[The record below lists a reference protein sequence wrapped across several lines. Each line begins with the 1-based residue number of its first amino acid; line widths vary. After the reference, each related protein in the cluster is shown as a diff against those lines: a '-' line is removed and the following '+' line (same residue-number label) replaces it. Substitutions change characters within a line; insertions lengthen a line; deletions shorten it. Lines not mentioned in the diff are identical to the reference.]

1 MQHRFLDF
9 SSRTA
14 KAGSSSDLSLEPVV
28 FPGKTRTPHERHFE
42 TGGGTR
48 LFYRYWPAVNAPIGP
63 AIILLHRGHEH
74 SGRVQH
80 IVEELNL
87 PDFAMFA
94 WDARGH
100 GRSASASDDPHS
112 FGTLVKD
119 LDAFVRHVA
128 STYGIPFESIAVIGQ
143 SVGAVLAAAWAHDYA
158 PGIRCMVLSAP
169 AFKIKLYAPFA
180 YPALGLLHRLRGDF
194 HINSYVKPRVL
205 THDPERIASYKAD
218 PLIKR
223 PISAGLLLG
232 LDRTSARIIADAQ
245 AISIPT
251 QLLISG
257 RDWVVRTKPQVE
269 FFARLGSTV
278 KEQHTFRQFYH
289 DILGEKDRRLALEK
303 VRNFVLTAFAAPCQ
317 KPRLLDADKIGY
329 TKIEFDTLSR
339 PLPLFSRKRLG
350 FGLVKLGM
358 KVGGL
363 FSSGIRLGFETGFD
377 SGSTLDYV
385 YRNRASGATPIRRLV
400 DWSYINAM
408 GWKGIRQRK
417 ENLVQALLDSMT
429 RLHAKGMPVRLLDV
443 AAGHGRYVLEALE
456 RGAAETQDVLLR
468 DLCETNV
475 QRGLALVQEKK
486 LKHAV
491 RFEVG
496 DAFDRESLAAVRPR
510 PTLAVVSGLYELF
523 PDNPP
528 VRESLAGLASAIEPG
543 GFLVYTGQPYHPQLE
558 MIARTLPSHRNYR
571 PWIMRRRTQAE
582 MDQLVEAAGF
592 RKIDQRIDDWGI
604 FTVSVAQRAAA

>member
-1 MQHRFLDF
+1 MWHRFLKF
-9 SSRTA
+9 FSRTA
-14 KAGSSSDLSLEPVV
+14 TAGNSSGFSLDPVV
-28 FPGKTRTPHERHFE
+28 FPAKARTMQERHFE
-42 TGGGTR
+42 TSNGTR
-48 LFYRYWPAVNAPIGP
+48 LFYRYWPSVNAPIGP

-87 PDFAMFA
+87 PGFAMFA

-100 GRSASASDDPHS
+100 GQSASAIDDPHN

-119 LDAFVRHVA
+119 LDGFVRHVSSA
-128 STYGIPFESIAVIGQ
+128 YGIPLESIAVIGQ
-143 SVGAVLAAAWAHDYA
+143 SVGAVVAAAWAHDYA

-169 AFKIKLYAPFA
+169 AFRIKLYAPFA
-180 YPALGLLHRLRGDF
+180 YPALGLLHRLRGNF

-205 THDPERIASYKAD
+205 THDPERIASYKTD

-223 PISAGLLLG
+223 PISVGLLLG
-232 LDRTSARIIADAQ
+232 LYRTSARIISDAQ

-257 RDWVVRTKPQVE
+257 RDWVVHTKPQAE
-269 FFARLGSTV
+269 FFARLGAKV
-278 KEQHTFRQFYH
+278 KEQHTFHQFYH

-303 VRNFVLTAFAAPCQ
+303 VRKFVLSAFGTPCQ
-317 KPRLLDADKIGY
+317 QPRLLDADKIGY
-329 TKIEFDTLSR
+329 TKSEFDNLSR
-339 PLPLFSRKRLG
+339 PLPLFSRKWLG

-363 FSSGIRLGFETGFD
+363 FSQGIRLGFKTGFD

-400 DWSYINAM
+400 DWSYINAI

-417 ENLVQALLDSMT
+417 ENLVQALLDSMM
-429 RLHAKGMPVRLLDV
+429 RLHAMGMPVRLLDV

-468 DLCETNV
+468 DLCQTNV
-475 QRGLALVQEKK
+475 QRGLALVQEKN
-486 LKHAV
+486 LKQTV
-491 RFEVG
+491 RFETG
-496 DAFDRESLAAVRPR
+496 DAFDRASLAALRPR
-510 PTLAVVSGLYELF
+510 PTLAIVSGLYELF
-523 PDNPP
+523 PSNQP
-528 VRESLAGLASAIEPG
+528 VRESLAGLANAMEPG
-543 GFLVYTGQPYHPQLE
+543 GFLVYTGQPFHPQLE
-558 MIARTLPSHRNYR
+558 MIARTLPSHRDFR

-592 RKIDQRIDDWGI
+592 RKLDQRIDEWGI
-604 FTVSVAQRAAA
+604 FTVSVAQRIAA

>member
-1 MQHRFLDF
+1 MWQRFLSF
-9 SSRTA
+9 
-14 KAGSSSDLSLEPVV
+14 LSLTTRTKSNSVPSLDPVI
-28 FPGKTRTPHERHFE
+28 FPAKTRTMHERHFK
-42 TGGGTR
+42 TGNGTR

-63 AIILLHRGHEH
+63 AIVLLHRGHEH

-87 PDFAMFA
+87 PGFAMFA

-100 GRSASASDDPHS
+100 GQSASSIDATHS
-112 FGTLVKD
+112 CGTLVKD
-119 LDAFVRHVA
+119 LDDFIRHVS
-128 STYGIPFESIAVIGQ
+128 STYNIPFESIVVIGQ

-158 PGIRCMVLSAP
+158 PGIRCMVLSSP
-169 AFKIKLYAPFA
+169 AFRIKLYAPFA
-180 YPALGLLHRLRGDF
+180 YRALGLLHRLRGDF

-223 PISAGLLLG
+223 PISVGLLLG
-232 LDRTSARIIADAQ
+232 LYRTSARVIADAQ

-251 QLLISG
+251 QLLISR

-269 FFARLGSTV
+269 FFARLGAVV
-278 KEQHTFRQFYH
+278 KEQHTFRHFYH

-303 VRNFVLTAFAAPCQ
+303 VRNFVLTAFAAPCRQ
-317 KPRLLDADKIGY
+317 PRLLDADKIGY
-329 TKIEFDTLSR
+329 TKGEFDALSR
-339 PLPLFSRKRLG
+339 PLPLFSRKRLS

-358 KVGGL
+358 RVGGL
-363 FSSGIRLGFETGFD
+363 FSCGIRLGFKTGFD

-400 DWSYINAM
+400 DWSYINAI
-408 GWKGIRQRK
+408 GWRGIRQRK
-417 ENLVQALLDSMT
+417 ENLVQALLDSMM
-429 RLHAKGMPVRLLDV
+429 RLHAMGKPVRLLDV

-475 QRGLALVQEKK
+475 QRGLALVQERK
-486 LKHAV
+486 LEHTV
-491 RFEVG
+491 RFETG
-496 DAFDRESLAAVRPR
+496 DAFDRESLAALRPR
-510 PTLAVVSGLYELF
+510 PTLAIVSGLYELF
-523 PDNPP
+523 PSNQP
-528 VRESLAGLASAIEPG
+528 VRESLAGLAGAIEPG
-543 GFLVYTGQPYHPQLE
+543 GFLVYTGQPFHPQIE
-558 MIARTLPSHRNYR
+558 MIARTLPSHRDFR

-592 RKIDQRIDDWGI
+592 RKIDQQIDEWGI
-604 FTVSVAQRAAA
+604 FTVSIAQRVAA